1 MSLQGVA
8 PSSEGIPRIK
18 TRSELENE
26 VDIGLEFEKERPSG
40 EMPPSRAGARSAN
53 SESKGLEPPPR
64 LGGMGIGISELDGQ
78 IEACDGSPDTTRR
91 LLEPAKADG

>member
-1 MSLQGVA
+1 MAGLEPEKTNQFLQQLAHCASDRSLDFREAVRMSLQGVA

-64 LGGMGIGISELDGQ
+64 LG
-78 IEACDGSPDTTRR
+78 
-91 LLEPAKADG
+91 